1 MGEIK
6 KLQIAAYADA
16 ACVGQLLSTINA
28 MINPSAYSL
37 TYKAE
42 YEPSEELNKADQTM
56 IFTGM
61 GDSDLNLDLLVDGT
75 GIIPIP
81 DNQTVDGYIES
92 LRKVMFYYQGDKHRP
107 NFLKIS
113 WGNFVYK
120 GVCTSVTTNYKLFN
134 PDGSALRAEVK
145 LVIAKSL
152 DFKTK
157 KQKAKASSPDL
168 THIRTVKAGD
178 TLPIM
183 AYRIYGD
190 PSYYMEVAR
199 INGLSSVHAIRPGD
213 ELYFPP
219 LKKA

>member
-16 ACVGQLLSTINA
+16 KCVDNLLSSIAA
-28 MINPSAYSL
+28 MINPTAYSL

-42 YEPSEELNKADQTM
+42 YELSKEEGASDPTQ
-56 IFTGM
+56 IFKGM
-61 GDSDLNLDLLVDGT
+61 GEADLTLDLLVDGT

-81 DNQTVDGYIES
+81 DGLTVDAYIEK
-92 LRKVMFYYQGDKHRP
+92 LRSVMFYYQGDKHRP

-113 WGNFVYK
+113 WGNFVYR

-134 PDGSALRAEVK
+134 ADGSTLRAEVK
-145 LVIAKSL
+145 VVVAKSL
-152 DFKTK
+152 DFQTK
-157 KQKAKASSPDL
+157 KQKAKKQSPDL

-178 TLPIM
+178 TLPVM

-199 INGLSSVHAIRPGD
+199 INGLSSVHAISPGD

>member
-16 ACVGQLLSTINA
+16 ACVDKLLSKISA
-28 MINPSAYSL
+28 MINPSTYSL

-42 YEPSEELNKADQTM
+42 YGSPDETNASDPTM
-56 IFTGM
+56 VFTGM

-81 DNQTVDGYIES
+81 DGQTVDGYIDS
-92 LRKVMFYYQGDKHRP
+92 LRDVMFSYQGDKHRP

-113 WGNFVYK
+113 WGNFVYR
-120 GVCTSVTTNYKLFN
+120 GVCTSITTNYKLFN

-157 KQKAKASSPDL
+157 KQKSKKASPDM